1 MNVSTEANPQ
11 DILSQ
16 HYNQA
21 NEFFQQG
28 EFQKALDLLA
38 VARQYAADEHQLQH
52 IESTIATV
60 KQNMGQTV
68 AAAPEVDNTP
78 EETME
83 ATPPEKSRPNSM
95 LVLTI
100 LVGLVC
106 ITPIA
111 MKFIEIFSQPRPDST
126 VNAVAETTTETT
138 SETTDP
144 EGAESVTGVVAT
156 DANAP
161 TPESTAAVIV
171 NAEQPDAVQNTQV
184 GSTVSMTI
192 NASNVN
198 MRAEA
203 SVSASRVATLS
214 QGTQVEAVGQT
225 VSADGFEWQQIKTTS
240 GATGWIASRFL
251 QANATVPASNAV
263 ATTTTSATTPAATSE
278 QPASTPAVEGA
289 AAAGAQMRIAGTGIS
304 VRTTPSTSGQ
314 RLIALSNTQV
324 TVLEPKAMEA
334 DGYTWSKI
342 RTENGTEGWVAHQF
356 LSP

>member
-52 IESTIATV
+52 IENTIATV

-83 ATPPEKSRPNSM
+83 ATPEKNRPNSM

-126 VNAVAETTTETT
+126 VNAVAETTTETEAT
-138 SETTDP
+138 NAEQT
-144 EGAESVTGVVAT
+144 EGAAAGGVAND
-156 DANAP
+156 DASAP
-161 TPESTAAVIV
+161 TPEATAAVIV

-203 SVSASRVATLS
+203 SVNASRVATLS
-214 QGTQVEAVGQT
+214 QGAQVEAVGQT
-225 VSADGFEWQQIKTTS
+225 VSADGFEWQQIKTAS

-251 QANATVPASNAV
+251 QANAAAPAANAV
-263 ATTTTSATTPAATSE
+263 AVTSETTSTTPAE
-278 QPASTPAVEGA
+278 QSASTPAVAGA
-289 AAAGAQMRIAGTGIS
+289 ASGAQMRIAGTGIS